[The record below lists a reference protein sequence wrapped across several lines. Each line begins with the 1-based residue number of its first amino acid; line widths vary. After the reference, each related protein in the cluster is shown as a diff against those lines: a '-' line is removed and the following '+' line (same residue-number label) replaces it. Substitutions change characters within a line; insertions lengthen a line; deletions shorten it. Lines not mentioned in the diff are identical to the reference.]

1 MGHNFKQMVKDQEYL
16 NSIASQTIE
25 YSKKLGATDVN
36 VEVVH
41 SISETVNLRNKQL
54 DESNRSDSFA
64 IGITTYINKKK
75 STISSSNLS
84 KDNIKIL
91 TERCIE
97 TAKITP
103 DDEFNSLPDN
113 KYIGFSKFFF
123 NKTQKKFEVTNVTN
137 FEVKLVG
144 ITVFSVI
151 SEGLEIY
158 ENDQLIY
165 FKSDTVQNDKKK
177 FVEVFFDE
185 ENRNFKINGSSY
197 KGTGN
202 LENIIGNWWNHRLL
216 QSDTQISPL
225 SGSIKKQSVEFLKKE
240 KIRLYE
246 NEINV
251 EKFRLKSTDESLPKD
266 KRLDFE
272 IWYDKK
278 RAMIV
283 KIRYKR
289 LGTWEYRLKKVN

>member
-1 MGHNFKQMVKDQEYL
+1 MNKIILIFFF
-16 NSIASQTIE
+16 A
-25 YSKKLGATDVN
+25 LGVLIKINAYAHTD
-36 VEVVH
+36 H
-41 SISETVNLRNKQL
+41 YK
-54 DESNRSDSFA
+54 
-64 IGITTYINKKK
+64 
-75 STISSSNLS
+75 
-84 KDNIKIL
+84 NIKS
-91 TERCIE
+91 IE
-97 TAKITP
+97 MEIFK
-103 DDEFNSLPDN
+103 DN

-123 NKTQKKFEVTNVTN
+123 NKTQKKFEVTNTTN
-137 FEVKLVG
+137 FEVKLMG

-240 KIRLYE
+240 KIILYE

>member
-1 MGHNFKQMVKDQEYL
+1 MNKIILIFFIALGILFKI
-16 NSIASQTIE
+16 NSYAH
-25 YSKKLGATDVN
+25 TD
-36 VEVVH
+36 H
-41 SISETVNLRNKQL
+41 YK
-54 DESNRSDSFA
+54 
-64 IGITTYINKKK
+64 
-75 STISSSNLS
+75 
-84 KDNIKIL
+84 NIKS
-91 TERCIE
+91 IE
-97 TAKITP
+97 MEIFK
-103 DDEFNSLPDN
+103 DN

-123 NKTQKKFEVTNVTN
+123 NKTQKKFEVTNTTN
-137 FEVKLVG
+137 FEVKLMG

>member
-1 MGHNFKQMVKDQEYL
+1 MNKIILIFFIALGILFKINVY
-16 NSIASQTIE
+16 AH
-25 YSKKLGATDVN
+25 TD
-36 VEVVH
+36 H
-41 SISETVNLRNKQL
+41 YK
-54 DESNRSDSFA
+54 
-64 IGITTYINKKK
+64 
-75 STISSSNLS
+75 
-84 KDNIKIL
+84 NIKS
-91 TERCIE
+91 IE
-97 TAKITP
+97 MEIFK
-103 DDEFNSLPDN
+103 DN

-123 NKTQKKFEVTNVTN
+123 NKTQKKFEVTNTTN
-137 FEVKLVG
+137 FEVKLMG

-151 SEGLEIY
+151 SEALEIY

-251 EKFRLKSTDESLPKD
+251 EKFRLKSIDESLPKD

>member
-1 MGHNFKQMVKDQEYL
+1 MNKIFLIFFIALGILFKINVY
-16 NSIASQTIE
+16 AH
-25 YSKKLGATDVN
+25 TD
-36 VEVVH
+36 H
-41 SISETVNLRNKQL
+41 YK
-54 DESNRSDSFA
+54 
-64 IGITTYINKKK
+64 
-75 STISSSNLS
+75 
-84 KDNIKIL
+84 NIKS
-91 TERCIE
+91 IE
-97 TAKITP
+97 MEIFK
-103 DDEFNSLPDN
+103 DN

-123 NKTQKKFEVTNVTN
+123 NKTQKKFEVTNTTK
-137 FEVKLVG
+137 FKVKLMG
-144 ITVFSVI
+144 IPVFSVI

>member
-1 MGHNFKQMVKDQEYL
+1 MNKIILIFF
-16 NSIASQTIE
+16 IA
-25 YSKKLGATDVN
+25 LGILLKINAYAHTD
-36 VEVVH
+36 H
-41 SISETVNLRNKQL
+41 YK
-54 DESNRSDSFA
+54 
-64 IGITTYINKKK
+64 
-75 STISSSNLS
+75 
-84 KDNIKIL
+84 NIKS
-91 TERCIE
+91 IE
-97 TAKITP
+97 MEIFK
-103 DDEFNSLPDN
+103 DN

-123 NKTQKKFEVTNVTN
+123 NKTQKKFEVTNITN
-137 FEVKLVG
+137 FEVKLMG

-185 ENRNFKINGSSY
+185 VNRNFKINGSSY

-251 EKFRLKSTDESLPKD
+251 EKFRLKSTDESLSKD

>member
-1 MGHNFKQMVKDQEYL
+1 MNKIILIFFIALGILFKI
-16 NSIASQTIE
+16 NAH
-25 YSKKLGATDVN
+25 AHTD
-36 VEVVH
+36 H
-41 SISETVNLRNKQL
+41 YK
-54 DESNRSDSFA
+54 
-64 IGITTYINKKK
+64 
-75 STISSSNLS
+75 
-84 KDNIKIL
+84 NIKS
-91 TERCIE
+91 IE
-97 TAKITP
+97 MEIFK
-103 DDEFNSLPDN
+103 DN

-123 NKTQKKFEVTNVTN
+123 NKTQKKFEVTNTTN
-137 FEVKLVG
+137 FEVKLMG

-177 FVEVFFDE
+177 FVEVFLDE

>member
-1 MGHNFKQMVKDQEYL
+1 MEIFK
-16 NSIASQTIE
+16 
-25 YSKKLGATDVN
+25 
-36 VEVVH
+36 
-41 SISETVNLRNKQL
+41 
-54 DESNRSDSFA
+54 
-64 IGITTYINKKK
+64 
-75 STISSSNLS
+75 
-84 KDNIKIL
+84 
-91 TERCIE
+91 
-97 TAKITP
+97 
-103 DDEFNSLPDN
+103 DN

-123 NKTQKKFEVTNVTN
+123 NKTQKKFEVTNTTN
-137 FEVKLVG
+137 FDVKLMG

>member
-1 MGHNFKQMVKDQEYL
+1 MNKIILIFFIALGILFKINVY
-16 NSIASQTIE
+16 AH
-25 YSKKLGATDVN
+25 TD
-36 VEVVH
+36 H
-41 SISETVNLRNKQL
+41 YK
-54 DESNRSDSFA
+54 
-64 IGITTYINKKK
+64 
-75 STISSSNLS
+75 
-84 KDNIKIL
+84 NIKS
-91 TERCIE
+91 IE
-97 TAKITP
+97 MEIFK
-103 DDEFNSLPDN
+103 DN

-123 NKTQKKFEVTNVTN
+123 NKTQKKFEVTNTTN
-137 FEVKLVG
+137 FEVKLMG

-185 ENRNFKINGSSY
+185 ENGNFKINGSSY